1 MSNAQH
7 LAEPEFGS
15 GDPVSPSSSQLETP
29 ERRRFS
35 GVRSRVGVSLYY
47 LACGLL
53 TLVFLFPIVWSA
65 FTSLYP
71 PADASASPPKYWPSH
86 LSFENYMNLA
96 AYGAGIW
103 RYFGNSASV
112 AAMTVIMTLVL
123 CTLGGY
129 GFSRFRFRG
138 RNLIFVVI
146 LATLMIPFQSILNPL
161 FVLLRWMHLQGT
173 LFGLA
178 LVYTTFQLPFAV
190 FMMRNSFDAIPREIE
205 EASLIDGCTL
215 MQSLR
220 IVMLPLVM
228 PGLVTAGLFAFF
240 GSWNELLAAL
250 ILINDSGNYTLPV
263 MLLNAQ
269 SGQLGSID
277 WGLMQAGIT
286 LTILPCAGL
295 FLLLQRY
302 YIHGLIAGAVKA

>member
-1 MSNAQH
+1 MSNK
-7 LAEPEFGS
+7 LRSAETGF
-15 GDPVSPSSSQLETP
+15 VSMPPAALKARVP
-29 ERRRFS
+29 A
-35 GVRSRVGVSLYY
+35 VNYAAHASRLKKRLSVALYY
-47 LACGLL
+47 LICGVL
-53 TLVFLFPIVWSA
+53 TLLFLFPIAWSA
-65 FTSLYP
+65 LTSFYSA
-71 PADASASPPKYWPSH
+71 ADASASPPRWIPSR
-86 LSFENYMNLA
+86 LSLENYQNLA
-96 AYGAGIW
+96 AYGEGIW
-103 RYFGNSASV
+103 RYLGNSASV
-112 AAMTVIMTLVL
+112 SLMTVAMTLVL
-123 CTLGGY
+123 STLGGY

-190 FMMRNSFDAIPREIE
+190 FMMRNSFDSVPLEIE
-205 EASLIDGCTL
+205 DASLIDGCSSL
-215 MQSLR
+215 QSLR
-220 IVMLPLVM
+220 MIMLPLVM

-250 ILINDSGNYTLPV
+250 ILLGDARHYTLPV

-269 SGQLGSID
+269 SGQLGAID

-286 LTILPCAGL
+286 ISILPCALL
-295 FLLLQRY
+295 FLLLQRF
-302 YIHGLIAGAVKA
+302 YINGLIAGAVKA

>member
-1 MSNAQH
+1 MSNK
-7 LAEPEFGS
+7 LRTAETGFVPMPPAALKASVPALRYG
-15 GDPVSPSSSQLETP
+15 GHA
-29 ERRRFS
+29 
-35 GVRSRVGVSLYY
+35 VRLKKRLSVALYY
-47 LACGLL
+47 LICGVL
-53 TLVFLFPIVWSA
+53 TLLFLFPIAWSA
-65 FTSLYP
+65 LTSFYSA
-71 PADASASPPKYWPSH
+71 ADASASPPRWIPSR
-86 LSFENYMNLA
+86 LSLENYQNLA
-96 AYGAGIW
+96 GYGEGIW
-103 RYFGNSASV
+103 RYLGNSASV
-112 AAMTVIMTLVL
+112 ALMTVAMTLVL
-123 CTLGGY
+123 STLGGY

-190 FMMRNSFDAIPREIE
+190 FMMRNSFDSVPLEIE
-205 EASLIDGCTL
+205 DASLIDGCSSL
-215 MQSLR
+215 QSLR
-220 IVMLPLVM
+220 MIMLPLVM

-250 ILINDSGNYTLPV
+250 ILLGDARHYTLPV

-269 SGQLGSID
+269 SGQLGAID

-286 LTILPCAGL
+286 ISILPCALL
-295 FLLLQRY
+295 FLLLQRF
-302 YIHGLIAGAVKA
+302 YINGLIAGAVKA

>member
-1 MSNAQH
+1 MSNA
-7 LAEPEFGS
+7 LPSAEPEFGS
-15 GDPVSPSSSQLETP
+15 SQPVSPSASTFDMP
-29 ERRRFS
+29 GRRRFAGFKARGS
-35 GVRSRVGVSLYY
+35 VWLYY
-47 LACGLL
+47 LVCGIL
-53 TLVFLFPIVWSA
+53 TLAFLFPLVWSA

-71 PADASASPPKYWPSH
+71 PADASASPPKYFPSH
-86 LSFENYMNLA
+86 LSFDNYRNIA

-103 RYFGNSASV
+103 RYIGNSASV
-112 AAMTVIMTLVL
+112 AGMTVIMTLVL

-129 GFSRFRFRG
+129 GFSRFRFKG

-190 FMMRNSFDAIPREIE
+190 FMMRNSFDAVPREIE

-215 MQSLR
+215 LQSLR

-250 ILINDSGNYTLPV
+250 ILVNDSGNYTLPV

-286 LTILPCAGL
+286 ISILPCAAL
-295 FLLLQRY
+295 FLLLQRF

>member
-1 MSNAQH
+1 MRNTLHS
-7 LAEPEFGS
+7 AEPEFSS
-15 GDPVSPSSSQLETP
+15 GNPVSPSASQSEMP
-29 ERRRFS
+29 GRRRFA
-35 GVRSRVGVSLYY
+35 GIRGRSSVSLYY
-47 LACGLL
+47 LVCGVL

-65 FTSLYP
+65 FVSLYP
-71 PADASASPPKYWPSH
+71 PADASASPPKYFPSH
-86 LSFENYMNLA
+86 LSLDNYRNLA
-96 AYGAGIW
+96 QYGAGIW
-103 RYFGNSASV
+103 RYLGNSVSV
-112 AAMTVIMTLVL
+112 TAMTVIMTLVL

-129 GFSRFRFRG
+129 GFSRFRFKG
-138 RNLIFVVI
+138 RNIIFVVI

-190 FMMRNSFDAIPREIE
+190 FMMRNSFDAVPREIE
-205 EASLIDGCTL
+205 EASLIDGCSL

-250 ILINDSGNYTLPV
+250 ILVNDSSNYTLPV
-263 MLLNAQ
+263 ALLNAQ
-269 SGQLGSID
+269 SGQLGSVD

-286 LTILPCAGL
+286 ISILPCAAL
-295 FLLLQRY
+295 FLLLQRF

>member
-1 MSNAQH
+1 MNNVLNSGGTDLGA
-7 LAEPEFGS
+7 
-15 GDPVSPSSSQLETP
+15 GDPAAMETAQ
-29 ERRRFS
+29 RHMHRHDVHVAIRK
-35 GVRSRVGVSLYY
+35 RVATSLYY
-47 LACGLL
+47 AACGALM
-53 TLVFLFPIVWSA
+53 LVFLFPVVWAA

-71 PADASASPPKYWPSH
+71 SVDANASPPKYLPSH
-86 LSFENYMNLA
+86 LSLENYLNLA

-103 RYFGNSASV
+103 RYLGNSASV
-112 AAMTVIMTLVL
+112 SGMTVAMTLL
-123 CTLGGY
+123 LSTLGGY

-161 FVLLRWMHLQGT
+161 FVLLRWMHIQGT

-190 FMMRNSFDAIPREIE
+190 FMMRNSFDAVPREIE
-205 EASLIDGCTL
+205 EAARIDGCSSL
-215 MQSLR
+215 QSLR
-220 IVMLPLVM
+220 MVMLPLVM

-250 ILINDSGNYTLPV
+250 ILINDSSNYTLPV

-269 SGQLGSID
+269 SGQLGAVD

-286 LTILPCAGL
+286 ISILPCAVL
-295 FLLLQRY
+295 FLLLQRF